1 MLAKRKRRF
10 HFSVGREK
18 VLTHLRPLNEVFV
31 NNCQLMY
38 SLSPLRMFR
47 CYVSAIMITKIPY
60 LHRRTVDNCY
70 IYSFH
75 SATAYKS
82 QSPLIIFIRNKDF
95 VDSILITV
103 HQY

>member
-1 MLAKRKRRF
+1 MLAKRKRQF

-18 VLTHLRPLNEVFV
+18 VLTHLRPFNEVFV

-38 SLSPLRMFR
+38 SLSPLRTFR
-47 CYVSAIMITKIPY
+47 YYVSAIMITKIPY
-60 LHRRTVDNCY
+60 LYRRTVDNCY
-70 IYSFH
+70 TYSFR

-82 QSPLIIFIRNKDF
+82 QSPLIIFIRNKDAI
-95 VDSILITV
+95 DSILITV